1 MKVVVALVAVSILG
15 LLAFNSEAGGQKEVT
30 LKGSIMCAR
39 CELKDKDFKKC
50 QTVIEV
56 KENGKAVL
64 YYFKD
69 KGHDEEYHEEVC
81 GGGRKDGTVVG
92 TVEEKDGRKWVTP
105 KKVEYAKK

>member
-1 MKVVVALVAVSILG
+1 VKAIVSLVALG
-15 LLAFNSEAGGQKEVT
+15 LVGFLTLHSEAGGQKEVT
-30 LKGSIMCAR
+30 LKGKIMCAR

-56 KENGKAVL
+56 QEGGKAVL

-69 KGHDEEYHEEVC
+69 KGHDEPYHEEVC

-105 KKVEYAKK
+105 KKVDYAAK